1 MIVKLCDFCLIEGK
15 MRENKW
21 RFRVRDGRI
30 GTTLHICVDH
40 KESARGKSIDDCN
53 EIIVK
58 ADEGLKKINSKGGK

>member
-1 MIVKLCDFCLIEGK
+1 MIVKLCDFCLIEGR

-21 RFRVRDGRI
+21 RFRARDGRT
-30 GTTLHICVDH
+30 GVTLHVCVEH
-40 KESARGKSIDDCN
+40 KESARGLSVSGCD